1 MEKTKTLIQL
11 KAEDIDRIKNRP
23 AISVFRDNMSLGA
36 ILEKA
41 YIMPNYHLRK
51 HDFCCTGIMPIF
63 NQYKNKNVV
72 FIGEAGAGKTSA
84 FLRLYTGTAENS
96 KTHFDA
102 EFYYCFAPDLL
113 GSSKTL
119 NDYQK
124 ALRRVIEAGAGLSGI
139 LLLDGIEEA
148 FLANSKDA
156 KMLLQKLSNSSINFW
171 VSCRTN
177 FYKRL
182 DDSINSLFAEIVEVE
197 NWGNDSFEEF
207 ISLCLKNNNNRKEI
221 EKRING
227 IKPHVQSL
235 LHRPLFATMILF
247 VAENN
252 DLDTIDNEYE
262 LIDLFLNKWLE
273 RDEKDKKSKTKIEE
287 VNYEG
292 IRDIALCVYL
302 KNNKRPQYNKS
313 VSAFRDLLVMSNTSR
328 GTIHGFYHREFLTYF
343 IVNAMIDA
351 ALEHS
356 DRIIWWFS
364 QTFYDDI
371 TNIIKPVLSSFSA
384 EKSKTIYKN
393 LFSVYK
399 WTCENPNEAKRE
411 FELRALSPE
420 ESLLRLR
427 DEVIYFIFRLPNI
440 NHEIFAR
447 YAYDHYLADNCKDT
461 ILFLGIAYG
470 MAGIDPSNSYTL
482 EFAKKLTPGT
492 AEDIRNRG
500 WGMCFFGDVEEN
512 GYIYKD
518 LDKRPWTKIREN
530 RLNRLSDNEKRH
542 VTRVLDI
549 PLLYC
554 FYSNREYADCT
565 SYREY
570 VIIKNT
576 DISLPCF
583 RKEQRE
589 FLKQQKN
596 QLVSMYLKHLLLSE
610 INSKASLV
618 EAIQKECIIMNH
630 ETGKTM
636 IEVDDQL
643 ADRILKQAQY
653 REDVVKNLKSFWGK
667 KGERIIGHYRP
678 LLSAPKHHSITEKEF
693 MKELKNCQ
701 VLVISANSI
710 EGAIISW
717 RLQQSTGKPALDAWP
732 HEGHL
737 FQFADIEGIPV
748 CHIWPADTAS
758 FTQYG
763 SFSALEAAL
772 ENTMPK
778 YVMSV
783 GVAFGIDPNNQS
795 LGDVLVSK
803 ELVFYDHFNKVTD
816 GRIKLNSHETYRID
830 PNLSSQLHQLDNKTP
845 PKEVGNFSWYYGS
858 MLTGGTV
865 LSDAA
870 ERGRLIEAA
879 ANLGH
884 TIVGGEMEASG
895 IYYACQKRKDRHI
908 PFMIIK
914 GICDWGAVK
923 NGWEE
928 VVGNNY
934 PDCDG
939 DTIKDCVQA
948 FSCDNAFNTLHYILK
963 QLNYN
968 QPSTAAKTEIA
979 KTEEMRE
986 ANSFSSVLMDLY
998 NTTVSYRNALQSG
1011 DVQEINNQSE
1021 IIQSCIQQV
1030 FSYYELHQY
1039 SDREAAKKAKQI
1051 VDLFNAYVDS
1061 YGKFISCSPGEER
1074 STASA
1079 QQYAKDAENTF
1090 NLMIAVIAKY
1100 IAEEQK
1106 KSGDRF

>member
-1 MEKTKTLIQL
+1 MEKAKTLLEL
-11 KAEDIDRIKNRP
+11 KAEDIDRIKDRP

-41 YIMPNYHLRK
+41 YITPKYHLRK
-51 HDFCCTGIMPIF
+51 QNSHCTGIMPIF
-63 NQYKNKNVV
+63 NKYKNKKVV
-72 FIGEAGAGKTSA
+72 FIGEGGAGKTSA
-84 FLRLYTGTAENS
+84 FLRLYTGAAENS
-96 KTHFDA
+96 NTHFDA
-102 EFYYCFAPDLL
+102 EFFYFFAPDLL
-113 GSSKTL
+113 GSSNSL

-124 ALRRVIEAGAGLSGI
+124 ALRKIIEEGTGLNGI

-148 FLANSKDA
+148 FSANSKDA
-156 KMLLQKLSNSSINFW
+156 KMQLQKLSNSSIIFW

-177 FYKRL
+177 FYQRL
-182 DDSINSLFAEIVEVE
+182 DDSIDSLFAEIVELE
-197 NWGNDSFEEF
+197 SWGNDDYKEF
-207 ISLCLKNNNNRKEI
+207 ISLCLKNNKNRLEI
-221 EKRING
+221 EQRINR
-227 IKPHVQSL
+227 IKPQVQSFL
-235 LHRPLFATMILF
+235 RRPLFATMILF

-252 DLDTIDNEYE
+252 DLDTIVNEYE

-273 RDEKDKKSKTKIEE
+273 RDEKDKKRRTKIKE

-302 KNNKRPQYNKS
+302 KNNNRPHYNKS
-313 VSAFRDLLVMSNTSR
+313 ISAFRDLLVMSNTKR

-343 IVNAMIDA
+343 IANAMIDA
-351 ALEHS
+351 ALEHP

-371 TNIIKPVLSSFSA
+371 TNIIKPVLSSFTA
-384 EKSKTIYKN
+384 EKSKTIYEN

-399 WTCENPNEAKRE
+399 RACENPHEITRE
-411 FELRALSPE
+411 FELRGLFPKEAL
-420 ESLLRLR
+420 LKLR

-440 NHEIFAR
+440 NHEVFAR
-447 YAYDHYLADNCKDT
+447 YAYDNYLADKCKDT

-482 EFAKKLTPGT
+482 EFAKKLTPGS

-500 WGMCFFGDVEEN
+500 WGMCFFGDIEEN
-512 GYIYKD
+512 GYTYED
-518 LDKRPWTKIREN
+518 RDKRPWAKIREN
-530 RLNRLSDNEKRH
+530 RLNRLTDNKKKY

-554 FYSNREYADCT
+554 FYSSRDFADCT
-565 SYREY
+565 SYRDY

-576 DISLPCF
+576 DISLTCF

-589 FLKQQKN
+589 FLEQQKN
-596 QLVSMYLKHLLLSE
+596 QLVAVYLKHLLLTE
-610 INSKASLV
+610 INYKASLV
-618 EAIQKECIIMNH
+618 EAIQKECIIMNP
-630 ETGKTM
+630 ETVKTM

-653 REDVVKNLKSFWGK
+653 REDVVKNLDSFWSK
-667 KGERIIGHYRP
+667 KGTHIVGHYRP
-678 LLSAPKHHSITEKEF
+678 LLSAPLHHCITEEEF
-693 MKELKNCQ
+693 MKKLKNSQ
-701 VLVISANSI
+701 VLIISANSV

-717 RLQQSTGKPALDAWP
+717 RLKQSSGTPALDAWP

-748 CHIWPADTAS
+748 CHIWPTDTAS

-816 GRIKLNSHETYRID
+816 GRIKLYSHETYRID

-845 PKEVGNFSWYYGS
+845 PKEVGSFRWYFGS

-870 ERGRLIEAA
+870 ERGRLVEAA
-879 ANLGH
+879 ANLGD

-923 NGWEE
+923 NGWAE
-928 VVGNNY
+928 VVGNDY
-934 PDCDG
+934 PDYDG

-948 FSCDNAFNTLHYILK
+948 FACDNAFNTLYFILK
-963 QLNYN
+963 QLNYY
-968 QPSTAAKTEIA
+968 QPSKAIKTETA
-979 KTEEMRE
+979 NPEEMRE
-986 ANSFSSVLMDLY
+986 ANSFSTLLMDLY
-998 NTTVSYRNALQSG
+998 NTTVTYRKAFQSG
-1011 DVQEINNQSE
+1011 DVQEINNQTR
-1021 IIQSCIQQV
+1021 IIQNCIQQINS
-1030 FSYYELHQY
+1030 FYELHQF
-1039 SDREAAKKAKQI
+1039 SDKEAAEKAKQI
-1051 VDLFNAYVDS
+1051 VDLYNAYVDS
-1061 YGKFISCSPGEER
+1061 YVKYISFVPGEAR

-1079 QQYAKDAENTF
+1079 QQCAKDAEDTF
-1090 NLMIAVIAKY
+1090 NSLIAVISKN
-1100 IAEEQK
+1100 IAEEHN
-1106 KSGDRF
+1106 S

>member
-1 MEKTKTLIQL
+1 MEKKKTLFEL
-11 KAEDIDRIKNRP
+11 KAEDIDRIKSRP
-23 AISVFRDNMSLGA
+23 AISVFRDNMSLSA

-41 YIMPNYHLRK
+41 YITPRYHMRK
-51 HDFCCTGIMPIF
+51 HDFYCTGIIPIF
-63 NQYKNKNVV
+63 NEYKNKNIV
-72 FIGEAGAGKTSA
+72 FIGEGGAGKTSA
-84 FLRLYTGTAENS
+84 FLRLYTGAAENS
-96 KTHFDA
+96 RTYFDA

-113 GSSKTL
+113 GSSKSL

-124 ALRRVIEAGAGLSGI
+124 ALRRIIEAGTGLNGI

-148 FLANSKDA
+148 YLANSKDA
-156 KMLLQKLSNSSINFW
+156 KKLLQKLSKSSIIFW

-177 FYKRL
+177 FYQRL
-182 DDSINSLFAEIVEVE
+182 DDSINFLFSEIVEVE
-197 NWGNDSFEEF
+197 NWENDDFEEF
-207 ISLCLKNNNNRKEI
+207 ISRCLKNNNNRKEI
-221 EKRING
+221 EKRINV
-227 IKPHVQSL
+227 IKPQIQSL
-235 LHRPLFATMILF
+235 LRRPLFATMILF
-247 VAENN
+247 IAENK
-252 DLDTIDNEYE
+252 DLDTIHNEYE

-273 RDEKDKKSKTKIEE
+273 RDKKDKKSRTKIEE

-292 IRDIALCVYL
+292 IRNIALCVYL
-302 KNNKRPQYNKS
+302 KNNKRPRYNKS
-313 VSAFRDLLVMSNTSR
+313 VSAFRDLLVMSDTRR

-343 IVNAMIDA
+343 IANAMIDA
-351 ALEHS
+351 ALEHP
-356 DRIIWWFS
+356 DRIVWWFS

-371 TNIIKPVLSSFSA
+371 TNIIKPVLSNLTA
-384 EKSKTIYKN
+384 EKSKTIYEN

-399 WTCENPNEAKRE
+399 RTYENPDETKRE
-411 FELRALSPE
+411 FELSGLSLE
-420 ESLLRLR
+420 ESLLKLR
-427 DEVIYFIFRLPNI
+427 DEIIYFIFRLPNI
-440 NHEIFAR
+440 NHEVFAR
-447 YAYDHYLADNCKDT
+447 YAYDNYLANNCRDT

-482 EFAKKLTPGT
+482 EFAKKLTPGS

-512 GYIYKD
+512 GYIYED
-518 LDKRPWTKIREN
+518 SDKRPWAKIREN
-530 RLNRLSDNEKRH
+530 RLNRLSDNEKRY

-549 PLLYC
+549 PLLFC
-554 FYSNREYADCT
+554 FYSSREYADCT

-576 DISLPCF
+576 NILLACF
-583 RKEQRE
+583 RKEQRD

-610 INSKASLV
+610 INHKASLV
-618 EAIQKECIIMNH
+618 EPIQKECIIMNS

-636 IEVDDQL
+636 IEVDDKL
-643 ADRILKQAQY
+643 ADRILMQAQY
-653 REDVVKNLKSFWGK
+653 REDVIKNLKLFWAE
-667 KGERIIGHYRP
+667 KGERIIEHYKP
-678 LLSAPKHHSITEKEF
+678 MLSPPKHHSITEKDF
-693 MKELKNCQ
+693 MKALKNCQ
-701 VLVISANSI
+701 VLIISANSI
-710 EGAIISW
+710 EGTIISW
-717 RLQQSTGKPALDAWP
+717 RLKQSTGKTALDAWP

-737 FQFADIEGIPV
+737 FQFAYIEGIPV
-748 CHIWPADTAS
+748 CHIWPTDTAS

-772 ENTMPK
+772 EKATPK

-783 GVAFGIDPNNQS
+783 GVAFGIDPNKQS

-845 PKEVGNFSWYYGS
+845 PIEVGKFNWYYGS

-928 VVGNNY
+928 VVGNDNSDY
-934 PDCDG
+934 DG
-939 DTIKDCVQA
+939 DTIKDCIQA
-948 FSCDNAFNTLHYILK
+948 FSCDNALNTLYYVLE

-968 QPSTAAKTEIA
+968 QPSRAAKKEIE
-979 KTEEMRE
+979 TLEGMRE
-986 ANSFSSVLMDLY
+986 ASNLSLLLTDLY
-998 NTTVSYRNALQSG
+998 NTTVTYRKAFQSG
-1011 DVQEINNQSE
+1011 NVQEINNQTE
-1021 IIQSCIQQV
+1021 IIQNCIQKL
-1030 FSYYELHQY
+1030 FSFYELNRF
-1039 SDREAAKKAKQI
+1039 SDKEAAKKAKQI
-1051 VDLFNAYVDS
+1051 VDLYNAYVRS
-1061 YGKFISCSPGEER
+1061 YETFISYPLGKAR
-1074 STASA
+1074 STDSA
-1079 QQYAKDAENTF
+1079 QQCAKAAEDAF
-1090 NLMIAVIAKY
+1090 NLMIDAIAKY
-1100 IAEEQK
+1100 ITEA
-1106 KSGDRF
+1106 